1 MEQTALERFL
11 RYVKINTQS
20 NEQSENT
27 PSNPNEFTLANLLV
41 AELKSMGIEDAEVDE
56 HCYVMATIPEN
67 LSQNDPAFGKVPTI
81 GFIAHLDTSPEVTA
95 ENVNPQIIEN
105 YDGTDITLPNDKF
118 TVIRVEESPNL
129 KKCIGHTIVTTD
141 GTTLLGADNKSG
153 IAAIMTF
160 ADYIMKHPEIKHGK
174 IRIAFTP
181 DEEIGQGTKFFNIE
195 KFGAQYA
202 YTVDGDLP
210 GELNKETFSA
220 DQLIITVIGRD
231 IHPGT
236 AKNIMLNSIRVISD
250 IIVRLPKDIA
260 PETTEGYQ
268 PYIHPYVLE
277 GGVGKS
283 TLKILLR
290 DFKTSG
296 LDELESIVNKIIQEV
311 NQLYPKAEIK
321 LERKYQ
327 YRNMFEW
334 LEKTPEVLDTLW
346 EAAIRSGIEPYWKP
360 IRGGTDGSRLT
371 EMGLPTPNIYTGG
384 QNFHSKT
391 EWLSVNFLNKTVE
404 TLINLCQ
411 IWVERSRNKGSN
423 L

>member
-1 MEQTALERFL
+1 MEQVLERFL

-20 NEQSENT
+20 NEHSEQT
-27 PSNPNEFTLANLLV
+27 PSNPNQFILANLLV
-41 AELKSMGIEDAEVDE
+41 EELHSMGITDAEVDE
-56 HCYVMATIPEN
+56 HCYVMATIPSN
-67 LSQNDPAFGKVPTI
+67 LTKEDTSYSKVPTI

-105 YDGTDITLPNDKF
+105 YDGRDIVLPNDPSV
-118 TVIRVEESPNL
+118 VIRVDECPGL
-129 KKCIGHTIVTTD
+129 KKCIGHTLVTTD
-141 GTTLLGADNKSG
+141 GTTLLGSDDKSG

-160 ADYIMKHPEIKHGK
+160 VDYLMKHPEIKHGK

-181 DEEIGQGTKFFNIE
+181 DEEIGNGTKYFNIE
-195 KFGAQYA
+195 KFGAKYA

-220 DQLIITVIGRD
+220 DQLTISVLGRD

-236 AKNIMLNSIRVISD
+236 AKGIMINSIRIIAD
-250 IIVRLPKDIA
+250 IISRLPKDIA

-268 PYIHPYVLE
+268 PYIHPYILD

-290 DFKTSG
+290 DFRTPG
-296 LDELESIVNKIIQEV
+296 LDELEEIIKNITNEV
-311 NQLYPKAEIK
+311 SNFYPKAEIK

-327 YRNMFEW
+327 YRNMLDG
-334 LEKTPEVLDTLW
+334 LEKTPEVLETLW
-346 EAAIRSGIEPYWKP
+346 EAAKRSGVEPYWKP

-391 EWLSVNFLNKTVE
+391 EWLSVNFLQKTIE
-404 TLINLCQ
+404 TLIHLVQ
-411 IWVERSRNKGSN
+411 IWVEKSRK
-423 L
+423 